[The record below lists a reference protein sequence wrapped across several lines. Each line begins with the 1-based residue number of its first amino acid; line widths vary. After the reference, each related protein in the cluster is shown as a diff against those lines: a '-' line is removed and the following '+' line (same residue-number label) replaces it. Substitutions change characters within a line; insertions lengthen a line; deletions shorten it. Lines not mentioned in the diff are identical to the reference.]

1 MIVNSHSPITL
12 DEKSSIHV
20 IELFTETLCDQLF
33 INETYFGN
41 ILMTLSDL
49 FNVLNQQLSSKPCKL
64 SYNTDFLTLNILIE
78 GAVQEILDR
87 ISLPVDLSD
96 LVNDSNTESLFL
108 IQTLSDDLVI
118 IEDNVLKISFD
129 ISAIHNKIYQDRI
142 KYLRQFFEKT
152 NGIKVKSSNG
162 NN

>member
-1 MIVNSHSPITL
+1 LIPISLT
-12 DEKSSIHV
+12 
-20 IELFTETLCDQLF
+20 QAQ
-33 INETYFGN
+33 
-41 ILMTLSDL
+41 ILLSEVRL
-49 FNVLNQQLSSKPCKL
+49 SAFQVLSNLPR
-64 SYNTDFLTLNILIE
+64 
-78 GAVQEILDR
+78 R